1 MTPNPKRVMKL
12 GRNSTFLRFTSRK
25 SGKKFQAFW
34 FTEVWSGY
42 GSKKTTCC
50 LNTLYIYTYISQ
62 HGSQVSVLK
71 SNNQVGGVEKQL
83 AAEGESWYSSRSWDA
98 AQPRPRQAA
107 ESMRALAPQHL
118 GFKRLFWC
126 LDCRCT
132 SGKKLWLGCKIHK
145 LRTPT
150 SYSH

>member
-1 MTPNPKRVMKL
+1 MLVAFTARRVHATSHWGTL
-12 GRNSTFLRFTSRK
+12 GQN
-25 SGKKFQAFW
+25 GKI
-34 FTEVWSGY
+34 
-42 GSKKTTCC
+42 
-50 LNTLYIYTYISQ
+50 TLVSSWIHLYTLIYIYRAYIHIYIYIYQ

-107 ESMRALAPQHL
+107 ESMCALAPQHL